1 MPMTTR
7 LLRALPVLGV
17 ALILG
22 GCHRVHVAS
31 AAAPASA
38 PAPPTVAPAPPRPAP
53 PPRAAASAPRPLTDD
68 ELFARK
74 SLDELN
80 RERPLGD
87 AYFDYDQST
96 IRDDARAALQ
106 RDADWMMRWP
116 SVVIT
121 VQGQCDERGSAEYN
135 LALGDRRA
143 EAVKNYLTS
152 LNVPAARIQV
162 LSLGKESPVC
172 GDDRESCWSL
182 NRRGHFVITK
192 K

>member
-1 MPMTTR
+1 MFTR
-7 LLRALPVLGV
+7 FARALLVLGV
-17 ALILG
+17 ALALA
-22 GCHRVHVAS
+22 GCHKVHVAS
-31 AAAPASA
+31 AAAPPPSL
-38 PAPPTVAPAPPRPAP
+38 PPPTVAPAPPRPAP
-53 PPRAAASAPRPLTDD
+53 PPPAAAAAPRPLTDD
-68 ELFARK
+68 EIFARK
-74 SLDELN
+74 SIDDLN

-96 IRDDARAALQ
+96 LRDDARSALK
-106 RDADWMMRWP
+106 RDADWLTRWP
-116 SVVIT
+116 SVTIT

-143 EAVKNYLTS
+143 EVVRDYLTS
-152 LNVPAARIQV
+152 LNVPASRIQV
-162 LSLGKESPVC
+162 ISLGKESPVC